1 MELGSHWE
9 WSWSQWKERI
19 AVLLG
24 LSLDV
29 GWYTFSWPFAGL
41 GKGTWAWVSMCN
53 ATKTLGLNPS
63 FAFSLVFCLSL
74 SLCFFANWAHACFE
88 WLNLGGALRFKA
100 CIPLFP
106 SGLELEG
113 QTGFQGGSWKWGMWE
128 LFLWTSVGKL
138 TCFQSESPTS
148 RLSFL
153 DTLILRKRP
162 RLTCRTPNRSCRGAE
177 SPTCQGLS
185 CHFSLQ
191 H

>member
-1 MELGSHWE
+1 
-9 WSWSQWKERI
+9 
-19 AVLLG
+19 
-24 LSLDV
+24 
-29 GWYTFSWPFAGL
+29 
-41 GKGTWAWVSMCN
+41 
-53 ATKTLGLNPS
+53 
-63 FAFSLVFCLSL
+63 
-74 SLCFFANWAHACFE
+74 
-88 WLNLGGALRFKA
+88 LNLGGALRFKA

-153 DTLILRKRP
+153 DNLILRKRP